1 MNKVLISIVIGIV
14 GSVTIASAAIA
25 TSSEFNSTPVDTIE
39 NNISILMDKVEAY
52 TKNEE
57 KIVKKYKNLY
67 EEYTK
72 LKETAEQDT
81 NTISD
86 AKYESLSDDLTKQKE
101 KNSVLADQLNG
112 LEQKIK
118 DLESQKSLQEKES
131 EKQADYIKELEQQ
144 IERLESKK
152 VEQETTS
159 QTSVESEVE

>member
-1 MNKVLISIVIGIV
+1 MNKFLISMVIGVI
-14 GSVTIASAAIA
+14 GSVTIATAAIA
-25 TSSEFNSTPVDTIE
+25 TSSEINSTPVDTIE
-39 NNISILMDKVEAY
+39 NNISILRDKVEAY
-52 TKNEE
+52 SKNEE

-131 EKQADYIKELEQQ
+131 KKQADYIKELEQQ
-144 IERLESKK
+144 IENLESNSFD
-152 VEQETTS
+152 QEKTS
-159 QTSVESEVE
+159 QTSDELEVE